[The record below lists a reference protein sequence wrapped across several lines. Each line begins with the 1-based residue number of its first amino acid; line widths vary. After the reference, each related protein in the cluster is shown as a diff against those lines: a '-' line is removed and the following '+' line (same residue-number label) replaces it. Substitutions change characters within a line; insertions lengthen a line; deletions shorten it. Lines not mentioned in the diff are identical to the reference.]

1 VNKTAVALAL
11 VVCIAAVA
19 TVVVYVVKSRQPA
32 QGAAQG
38 DEFGSVENQLN
49 ELDNFL
55 GFEDQMFD
63 YDLSQIAGD
72 WG

>member
-32 QGAAQG
+32 QG
-38 DEFGSVENQLN
+38 DEFSSVENQLN

>member
-19 TVVVYVVKSRQPA
+19 TVVVYVVKSRQPV

>member
-1 VNKTAVALAL
+1 MNKTAVALAL

-19 TVVVYVVKSRQPA
+19 TVVVYVVKSRQP
-32 QGAAQG
+32 AQG